1 MQILSLGNIQSTTK
15 RSPPS
20 LSLLDALSPTGSR
33 GAKAVVDPQQA
44 QLDSILKQYN
54 TQGLKYTT
62 TTTPTTPTPTAATTA
77 TATTAAKT
85 PANLPYGNSNDA
97 ILAAFLKERGIGPST
112 PKELSLFE
120 QLQAGVMNL

>member
-33 GAKAVVDPQQA
+33 GAKAIVDPQQA

-62 TTTPTTPTPTAATTA
+62 TTTTPTA
-77 TATTAAKT
+77 TATATANTAAKT